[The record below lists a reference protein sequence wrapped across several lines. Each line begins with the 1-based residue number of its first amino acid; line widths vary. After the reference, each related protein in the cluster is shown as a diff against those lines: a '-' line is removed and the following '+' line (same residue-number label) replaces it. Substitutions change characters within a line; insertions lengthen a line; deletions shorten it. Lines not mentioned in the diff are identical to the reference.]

1 MKKIYSFLL
10 LLLPFYTHAQSGII
24 NTILDTSYSWAD
36 SLGLNSGYFHNI
48 CVDAEENIYVAEYVQ
63 NVIKKT
69 SASGFITVIAG
80 TGTAGYSGDG
90 GPATAAQFSLSVLDS
105 FAGGAPA
112 IDRWGNLYISDMA
125 NNRVRKID
133 TSGIVTTIAGNGV
146 AGNTGD
152 GGAAIA
158 ARIWGPTALCVDRMG
173 NVYFYQYHTHTIR
186 KIDAEGNIS
195 TIAGNG
201 SSFGAMF
208 YWFSPSIIAT
218 SSYMEQVFSLTV
230 DGDGNLYA
238 ILQFYIL
245 KITPAGFA
253 NAISLNGSGHSPPP
267 ITGEGGPATAASS
280 GFINGIAAD
289 GEGNVILKCGGEYG
303 NVLRKIDRRGI
314 VTTIAGQADTFG
326 YIGDGLPANET
337 TLGFVAAIFINET
350 GTIYLAEAGDSI
362 VFRIRKISYN
372 PEIVTDSFSTYL
384 HSRCSGVDFL
394 TTTETYSPSHSIV
407 TQFGDGTTDTA
418 NTLRGYGG
426 GYFSTTHR
434 YTSAGTFTIR
444 QLLYDA
450 STPIDSVVYSY
461 THRFCNSMTLRY
473 YVDTNGNCTHDSA
486 ERYNPF
492 GIRVKVDSN
501 GLAIDTLSGAAGIH
515 YNAYGNP
522 GDVYTYTPISISGG
536 LLPTCP
542 AAGIITDTLSIVAD
556 YSSASDVGLYCDTTS
571 GFDLSIST
579 ACRVSS
585 EMYDI
590 EIIAYNYRC
599 TPEDAVISVHVP
611 SYYTEYVGAYPAPVS
626 VIGNIVS
633 WNVANL
639 SITES
644 GYVNLH
650 LRMNR
655 SWGAPF
661 IMPGDT
667 VNSLITI
674 SPTAGDADSL
684 NNIVVRCDTV
694 RGAFDPND
702 IAVTP
707 EGNVLNGTTLQYTI
721 RFENTGNDT
730 AHNIHVLDTLSDDLD
745 PSTIEIIAAT
755 AAMDVH
761 RYTAGGHTVIKFD
774 FPNIMLPD
782 SSHHGLCH
790 GMLVYK
796 IKART
801 GLPHGRTIP
810 NRAGIYFDTNP
821 VVLTNTVTNTI
832 LIPSISIATAGSGVI
847 CSGDTAVF
855 TATSASI
862 RKPRYM
868 WIKNGVLLG
877 TDTSVVAVT
886 GLSMGDVISCRLYS
900 PGGDSLIAT
909 SATIVMTVNT
919 VPAAG
924 VITGSPTV
932 CASSAIILS
941 HTTAG
946 GTWSSSSLANA
957 TVVAGFVAGV
967 AAGTTV
973 ISYTMNNMCGT
984 TTVTKSITVNPLPVP
999 GTVSGDV
1006 HVCVASTITHSTTGT
1021 GGYWHASNA
1030 NATVSS
1036 GGVVTGVNAGA
1047 VFISYTALNSCG
1059 SASAYAPVIVD
1070 PLPVAGTLGGAT
1082 SVCVAATATL
1092 TATASGGSW
1101 SNDGTTA
1108 TVAGGIVS
1116 GIAAGTTTIS
1126 YAVTNG
1132 CGTATT
1138 IRTLTVNPLPVAGT
1152 ISGADSVCTAATT
1165 TLSTTLAGGTWSI
1178 SGSAATVSGGSVSG
1192 IAAGTATVSY
1202 SISNVCGTAS
1212 ATHIIAVNPLPDAGS
1227 ISGLDSVC
1235 VSSSIP
1241 LVASMPG
1248 GVWSSGSGDATVL
1261 AGSVTGVAAGTAT
1274 ISWSVTNSC
1283 GTDIATHAVVVNPLP
1298 VAGSLSGDTV
1308 ICPGASAALTTT
1320 ESGGIWSATGSAAS
1334 VSAGVVSGISPGTAV
1349 ISYAIT
1355 NVCGTATATHS
1366 MLIHALPDAG
1376 AITGAATVC
1385 IGDTIVLSAGMAGGS
1400 WAGSNSN
1407 VWLNNGTIAGITA
1420 GSVIIS
1426 YTVTNICGSS
1436 TATASIAVE
1445 PCPVTVT
1452 DVNTTVG
1459 PRINP
1464 NPAKGGVVIY
1474 ADPGMYQRYE
1484 LTDNTGRKLQY
1495 GTITNAATPLDISLL
1510 APGMYYIKTEGAAGV
1525 FVQKIIKQ

>member
-1 MKKIYSFLL
+1 
-10 LLLPFYTHAQSGII
+10 
-24 NTILDTSYSWAD
+24 
-36 SLGLNSGYFHNI
+36 
-48 CVDAEENIYVAEYVQ
+48 
-63 NVIKKT
+63 
-69 SASGFITVIAG
+69 
-80 TGTAGYSGDG
+80 
-90 GPATAAQFSLSVLDS
+90 
-105 FAGGAPA
+105 
-112 IDRWGNLYISDMA
+112 LY
-125 NNRVRKID
+125 
-133 TSGIVTTIAGNGV
+133 GV
-146 AGNTGD
+146 
-152 GGAAIA
+152 
-158 ARIWGPTALCVDRMG
+158 
-173 NVYFYQYHTHTIR
+173 
-186 KIDAEGNIS
+186 
-195 TIAGNG
+195 
-201 SSFGAMF
+201 
-208 YWFSPSIIAT
+208 
-218 SSYMEQVFSLTV
+218 
-230 DGDGNLYA
+230 
-238 ILQFYIL
+238 
-245 KITPAGFA
+245 
-253 NAISLNGSGHSPPP
+253 
-267 ITGEGGPATAASS
+267 
-280 GFINGIAAD
+280 
-289 GEGNVILKCGGEYG
+289 
-303 NVLRKIDRRGI
+303 
-314 VTTIAGQADTFG
+314 
-326 YIGDGLPANET
+326 
-337 TLGFVAAIFINET
+337 
-350 GTIYLAEAGDSI
+350 
-362 VFRIRKISYN
+362 
-372 PEIVTDSFSTYL
+372 
-384 HSRCSGVDFL
+384 
-394 TTTETYSPSHSIV
+394 
-407 TQFGDGTTDTA
+407 
-418 NTLRGYGG
+418 
-426 GYFSTTHR
+426 
-434 YTSAGTFTIR
+434 
-444 QLLYDA
+444 
-450 STPIDSVVYSY
+450 
-461 THRFCNSMTLRY
+461 
-473 YVDTNGNCTHDSA
+473 
-486 ERYNPF
+486 
-492 GIRVKVDSN
+492 
-501 GLAIDTLSGAAGIH
+501 
-515 YNAYGNP
+515 P
-522 GDVYTYTPISISGG
+522 GDVYTYTPIDIPYGQMFSCPIGTYTVTSGVDFSATINLGISLDSSIGYDLSVSSAALSVLMRTGIIIYAANETWMPQNATVTWYANPKYGIFESASLTPSSVVGNIVTWDLG
-536 LLPTCP
+536 LLP
-542 AAGIITDTLSIVAD
+542 AFGIRDVAITAHMIRHPDSTTL
-556 YSSASDVGLYCDTTS
+556 L
-571 GFDLSIST
+571 
-579 ACRVSS
+579 
-585 EMYDI
+585 
-590 EIIAYNYRC
+590 
-599 TPEDAVISVHVP
+599 
-611 SYYTEYVGAYPAPVS
+611 
-626 VIGNIVS
+626 
-633 WNVANL
+633 
-639 SITES
+639 
-644 GYVNLH
+644 
-650 LRMNR
+650 
-655 SWGAPF
+655 
-661 IMPGDT
+661 PGDT
-667 VNSLITI
+667 VNSMVVI
-674 SPTAGDADSL
+674 SPNTGDIDSL
-684 NNIVVRCDTV
+684 NNVLIRCDTV
-694 RGAFDPND
+694 RAAWDPND

-707 EGNVLNGTTLQYTI
+707 EGNVLNSTTLQYTI

-745 PSTIEIIAAT
+745 PSSIEIIAAS

-796 IKART
+796 IKTRT

-847 CSGDTAVF
+847 CSGDTVVF

-868 WIKNGVLLG
+868 WIKNGVVLG
-877 TDTSVVAVT
+877 IDTSVVAFA

-919 VPAAG
+919 TPAAG
-924 VITGSPTV
+924 VITGPSTV
-932 CASSAIILS
+932 CAAATIILS

-946 GTWSSSSLANA
+946 GTWSSSSPANA

-973 ISYTMNNMCGT
+973 ISYSMNNMCGAT
-984 TTVTKSITVNPLPVP
+984 MVTKSITVNPLPVP

-1036 GGVVTGVNAGA
+1036 GGVVTGVHAGA

-1070 PLPVAGTLGGAT
+1070 PLPAAGTLGGAT
-1082 SVCVAATATL
+1082 AVCVAATATL
-1092 TATASGGSW
+1092 TATAAGGSW

-1108 TVAGGIVS
+1108 TVAGGVVS

-1138 IRTLTVNPLPVAGT
+1138 IRTMTVNPLPVAGT
-1152 ISGADSVCTAATT
+1152 ISGADSVCTAAST
-1165 TLSTTLAGGTWSI
+1165 TLSPSLTGGTWSVA
-1178 SGSAATVSGGSVSG
+1178 GSAATVSGGVVSG

-1202 SISNVCGTAS
+1202 SISNVCGTAI
-1212 ATHIIAVNPLPDAGS
+1212 ATHIIAVNPLPDAGN
-1227 ISGLDSVC
+1227 ISGADSVC

-1248 GVWSSGSGDATVL
+1248 GVWSSSSSDATVL
-1261 AGSVTGVAAGTAT
+1261 AGSVSGVAAGAAT

-1308 ICPGASAALTTT
+1308 ICPGASATLTTT

-1366 MLIHALPDAG
+1366 MLIQALPGAG

-1407 VWLNNGTIAGITA
+1407 VWLNNGTVAGITA

-1436 TATASIAVE
+1436 SATASIAVE

-1452 DVNTTVG
+1452 GVNTTAG
-1459 PRINP
+1459 PSVNP
-1464 NPAKGGVVIY
+1464 NPATGAVVIY
-1474 ADPGMYQRYE
+1474 AAPGKYQRYE

-1495 GTITNAATPLDISLL
+1495 GTITNAATPIDISLL

>member
-10 LLLPFYTHAQSGII
+10 TLLPFYAHAQSGII
-24 NTILDTSYSWAD
+24 TTILDTCCTFAD
-36 SLGLNSGYFHNI
+36 SSGLHTTYDPEI
-48 CVDAEENIYVAEYVQ
+48 CVDASENIYTAHYIY
-63 NVIKKT
+63 NVIRKT
-69 SASGFITVIAG
+69 SPSGIITTIAG
-80 TGTAGYSGDG
+80 TGSAGYSGDG
-90 GPATAAQFSLSVLDS
+90 GPATAAKFYISVPDS
-105 FAGGAPA
+105 FTRGALA
-112 IDRWGNLYISDMA
+112 IDRWGNLYLTDKG
-125 NNRVRKID
+125 NHRVRKID
-133 TSGIVTTIAGNGV
+133 TNGIVTTISGTGV

-152 GGAAIA
+152 GGAATA
-158 ARIWGPTALCVDRMG
+158 AQVSGLSAICVDRMG
-173 NVYFYQYHTHTIR
+173 NVYFYQRNSNTIR
-186 KIDAEGNIS
+186 KIDTAGIVS

-201 SSFGAMF
+201 SSGTMYFG
-208 YWFSPSIIAT
+208 YSPAIPAT
-218 SSYMEQVFSLTV
+218 SGTLDRVYKLAT
-230 DGDGNLYA
+230 DGDGNLYT
-238 ILQFYIL
+238 LGDVYVL
-245 KITPAGFA
+245 KITPAGLGRII
-253 NAISLNGSGHSPPP
+253 AINGNGEYVPP
-267 ITGEGGPATAASS
+267 ITGNGGPATAASN
-280 GFINGIAAD
+280 GYINGIGVS
-289 GEGNVILKCGGEYG
+289 GEGNVYLTCVSDYG
-303 NVLRKIDRRGI
+303 YVIRKIDRSEI
-314 VTTIAGQADTFG
+314 ITSIAGQSDTIG
-326 YIGDGLPANET
+326 YGGDGIPPEEATLNITASISVNE
-337 TLGFVAAIFINET
+337 A
-350 GTIYLAEAGDSI
+350 GTIFFTDEGALTE
-362 VFRIRKISYN
+362 FRIKKITF
-372 PEIVTDSFSTYL
+372 PTEITTDSFSTYL

-394 TTTETYSPSHSIV
+394 TVTNAYSPSHSIV
-407 TQFGDGTTDTA
+407 TQFGDGTSDTA
-418 NTLRGYGG
+418 TTLSGYGG
-426 GYFSTTHR
+426 GYMSTTHN
-434 YTSAGTFTIR
+434 YASAGTYTIR
-444 QLLYDA
+444 QMLYDG
-450 STPIDSVVYSY
+450 STPIDSVTQSY

-473 YVDTNGNCTHDSA
+473 YVDTNGNCIHDSA
-486 ERYNPF
+486 ERYNLY
-492 GIRVKVDSN
+492 GVRVRVDSN
-501 GLAIDTLSGAAGIH
+501 GIAVDTISGAAGIH
-515 YNAYGNP
+515 YNAYGSA

-536 LLPTCP
+536 LYASCP
-542 AAGIITDTLSIVAD
+542 AAGIITDTLSSVID
-556 YSSASDVGLYCDTTS
+556 YSSENNIGLSCDTLS
-571 GFDLSIST
+571 GFDFSLRSFVI
-579 ACRVSS
+579 ARPMVY
-585 EMYDI
+585 EMYLT
-590 EIIAYNYRC
+590 ANNYRC
-599 TPEDAVISVHVP
+599 LPTDAVIKLVLP
-611 SYYTEYVGAYPAPVS
+611 GYYSEPDWFIPTPTSIVGNV
-626 VIGNIVS
+626 VT
-633 WNVANL
+633 WNVSNL
-639 SITES
+639 SLT
-644 GYVNLH
+644 GTGPAYFY
-650 LRMNR
+650 LRMTHTT
-655 SWGAPF
+655 GTF
-661 IMPGDT
+661 FMPGDT
-667 VNSLITI
+667 VNSVITI
-674 SPTAGDADSL
+674 TPNEGDLDTL
-684 NNIVVRCDTV
+684 NNVVVSNDIVR
-694 RGAFDPND
+694 AAWDPND

-745 PSTIEIIAAT
+745 PSTIEIIAAS

-796 IKART
+796 IKTRT

-810 NRAGIYFDTNP
+810 NGAGIYFDTNP

-868 WIKNGVLLG
+868 WIKNGVVLG
-877 TDTSVVAVT
+877 IDTSVVAFT

-924 VITGSPTV
+924 VITGPFTV
-932 CASSAIILS
+932 CAAATIILS

-946 GTWSSSSLANA
+946 GTWTSSSPANA

-1021 GGYWHASNA
+1021 GGYWHASNP

-1059 SASAYAPVIVD
+1059 TASSTAPVIVD

-1138 IRTLTVNPLPVAGT
+1138 IRTMTVNPLPVAGT

-1165 TLSTTLAGGTWSI
+1165 TLSPSLTGGTWSVA
-1178 SGSAATVSGGSVSG
+1178 GSAATVSGGMVSG
-1192 IAAGTATVSY
+1192 IAAGTAMVSY
-1202 SISNVCGTAS
+1202 SISNVCGTAT
-1212 ATHIIAVNPLPDAGS
+1212 ATHIIVVNPLPDAGT
-1227 ISGLDSVC
+1227 ISGADSVC

-1248 GVWSSGSGDATVL
+1248 GVWSSSSSDATVL
-1261 AGSVTGVAAGTAT
+1261 AGSVTGVAAGIAT

-1283 GTDIATHAVVVNPLP
+1283 GTDIATHAVIVNPLP

-1320 ESGGIWSATGSAAS
+1320 ESGGIWSATGTAAS

-1349 ISYAIT
+1349 ISYAVT

-1407 VWLNNGTIAGITA
+1407 VWLNNGTVAGITA

-1426 YTVTNICGSS
+1426 YTVANICGSS
-1436 TATASIAVE
+1436 TATTSIIVE
-1445 PCPVTVT
+1445 PCPVS
-1452 DVNTTVG
+1452 VNGITTTAG

-1464 NPAKGGVVIY
+1464 NPATGAVVIY
-1474 ADPGMYQRYE
+1474 ADPGKYQRYE

-1495 GTITNAATPLDISLL
+1495 GTITNAATPIDISLL
-1510 APGMYYIKTEGAAGV
+1510 APGMYYIKTDGAAGV
-1525 FVQKIIKQ
+1525 YVQKIIKQ